1 MTELAAAV
9 PLIALAGG
17 LLTCL
22 ARTPAQAD
30 RLNSIAALATALA
43 AFVLAALAIAG
54 EERHTRWLEIDGAS
68 GVFVAVIAAVGLC
81 SALVSPAYL
90 RTSGRSWF
98 TAARSRRAYYAAL
111 HAFWAALL
119 FVPLAGNLA
128 LAWLVIEATTGA
140 SALLVS
146 FSGSGRALEAGWK
159 YLVLTTLGLAIALL
173 GIVILAI
180 GQGEH
185 GLGALDWHALEQA
198 TLPRETALV
207 ALVLIV
213 AGLATKI
220 GWAPVHNW
228 LPDAHSE
235 APAPISALLSAALLP
250 TVALVAWRVKTAL
263 APVAGPGAAGALFI
277 GFGLASMIVAVPFLW
292 RSLPW
297 KRLLAYSSL
306 EHMGVIALGI
316 GFGTPLAIAGVLVHV
331 AGHALAKALGFYAA
345 LPLLRADPEAASR
358 PPTGRAGVP
367 TATAMGVSLI
377 ALAALP
383 PSPLFASE
391 LLIGLGGVDAGE
403 PVVVAVAVLALAL
416 GFLGLLHALFEGVL
430 TGTGE
435 RRRGD
440 RSMLAL
446 TGVLGV
452 GLLSLTAAAAL
463 LPGSAFMER
472 LL

>member
-1 MTELAAAV
+1 
-9 PLIALAGG
+9 
-17 LLTCL
+17 
-22 ARTPAQAD
+22 
-30 RLNSIAALATALA
+30 
-43 AFVLAALAIAG
+43 
-54 EERHTRWLEIDGAS
+54 
-68 GVFVAVIAAVGLC
+68 
-81 SALVSPAYL
+81 
-90 RTSGRSWF
+90 
-98 TAARSRRAYYAAL
+98 
-111 HAFWAALL
+111 
-119 FVPLAGNLA
+119 
-128 LAWLVIEATTGA
+128 
-140 SALLVS
+140 
-146 FSGSGRALEAGWK
+146 
-159 YLVLTTLGLAIALL
+159 
-173 GIVILAI
+173 
-180 GQGEH
+180 
-185 GLGALDWHALEQA
+185 
-198 TLPRETALV
+198 
-207 ALVLIV
+207 
-213 AGLATKI
+213 
-220 GWAPVHNW
+220 
-228 LPDAHSE
+228 
-235 APAPISALLSAALLP
+235 
-250 TVALVAWRVKTAL
+250 
-263 APVAGPGAAGALFI
+263 
-277 GFGLASMIVAVPFLW
+277 
-292 RSLPW
+292 
-297 KRLLAYSSL
+297 
-306 EHMGVIALGI
+306 MGVIALGI

-403 PVVVAVAVLALAL
+403 PVVVAVAVVALAL

-446 TGVLGV
+446 TGVLGA